1 MPKKDKSLIKAS
13 RIIFRCL
20 PEDFELIHKAA
31 ALDGRKVT
39 DFIRF
44 HIKKAAQKIVTEE
57 KQDLVFNSMP
67 EQTEIMKSM
76 FSATEAMRNQLLGKK
91 S

>member
-1 MPKKDKSLIKAS
+1 MPKKEKSLIKAS

-20 PEDFELIHKAA
+20 PEDDELIHKAA
-31 ALDGRKVT
+31 VLDGRKVT

-44 HIKKAAQKIVTEE
+44 HIKKAAEKIILEQK
-57 KQDLVFNSMP
+57 QNSVFESMSD
-67 EQTEIMKSM
+67 QTGIMKGL